1 MIVRKIM
8 LEDAEQFSQL
18 LLRIDASNTMMFEPG
33 ERKTSTEIEEKYIE
47 SIYFQ
52 RNSTIFVAEHNERLI
67 GYITA
72 IGGQLARKQHSAVV
86 VCGIVEEYREQ
97 GICLQLF
104 DSLVAWAHEAD
115 VIRLEAAIPESNQ
128 HALQL
133 YKKVGFQTEG
143 EKIDSLLINGELI
156 NEILLYK
163 RID

>member
-1 MIVRKIM
+1 MIVRKIL

-52 RNSTIFVAEHNERLI
+52 RNSTIFVAEYNERLI

-72 IGGQLARKQHSAVV
+72 IGGQLARRQHSAEV
-86 VCGIVEEYREQ
+86 VCGVIEEYREQ

-104 DSLVAWAHEAD
+104 ESLFAWAKEAD
-115 VIRLEAAIPESNQ
+115 VIRLEATIPESNE

-133 YKKVGFQTEG
+133 YQKVGFQTEG
-143 EKIDSLLINGELI
+143 EKIDSLLIDGKLI

-163 RID
+163 QIE